1 MKDIKLVGKKMIR
14 NGRKTDFCQS
24 QILVISFD
32 VHESHSIYSPN
43 KEKEN
48 HFHQL
53 YQIGLLVLRTAILI

>member
-1 MKDIKLVGKKMIR
+1 MIR
-14 NGRKTDFCQS
+14 NGRKTEFCQS
-24 QILVISFD
+24 QILVISLGVF
-32 VHESHSIYSPN
+32 ESHLIQIFSR